1 MRLNVT
7 AVNMDVVASPG
18 LIAQP
23 CSHWS
28 RFAEPMDVTV
38 VNTGGGYAILDVMTP
53 AAASADRHRP
63 YHHGSLRAALVD
75 AGIVLAREG
84 GPDRVVLREAARAA
98 GVSHSAAYRHFA
110 DREALLAEVSR
121 QARSELASRMRHH
134 IDDATDPVSRLGA
147 VGTAYVDFALT
158 EPGLFRT
165 AFDSHPT
172 PGSDYQHDPSTT
184 GEVEPQARGAEP
196 FDVLNQVLDEVQSA
210 GLLDPRRRPGAAIA
224 AWSAIHGLAS
234 LLIDGPLPT
243 TKADIDFALG
253 QVLELVARG
262 LLQLPQV
269 SDGSPSG

>member
-1 MRLNVT
+1 
-7 AVNMDVVASPG
+7 
-18 LIAQP
+18 
-23 CSHWS
+23 
-28 RFAEPMDVTV
+28 MDVTV
-38 VNTGGGYAILDVMTP
+38 VNTGGGYAILDVMTS

-84 GPDRVVLREAARAA
+84 GPDRVILREAARAA

-134 IDDATDPVSRLGA
+134 IDDAADPVSRLGA

-172 PGSDYQHDPSTT
+172 PGGDYQHDPSTT
-184 GEVEPQARGAEP
+184 GEVEPQTRGAEP

-262 LLQLPQV
+262 LLELPRV
-269 SDGSPSG
+269 SDGAPSG